1 MSSRSKTPEP
11 ASPLEVLRWA
21 REEQVRRD
29 LVAEANRTSLVLNP
43 THPLRDLLFTNYMPD
58 GKPVRYKIYW
68 GGRGGAKSMGAIEA
82 AVREADVLPYNYLCA
97 REFQNSIRDSS
108 HKLIKETIYRLGMT
122 ERYKVG
128 NDYIRNLYTKAEFL
142 FRGLHNNESSIR
154 SLQGINRCLV
164 EEAQAVSEASWR
176 SLIPTI
182 REPGSQFWILY
193 NLIDEKDATHQRFV
207 VRPRSRSIIHKIN
220 YDSNPHFPDELR
232 QEMEDDKARDYHL
245 YEHIWLGMPLRINN
259 AQVYHGRWRVAE
271 FPDNLWRQADRLFF
285 GADFG
290 FSQDPATLIRFF
302 IYEETL
308 YIEYEAYRTG
318 VELDD
323 YDRFYAE
330 VPGSKDWP
338 IKADG
343 ARPETIS
350 HIANKFGYNISAAEK
365 WPGCVED
372 GITHIRGFKE
382 IVIHPRCVNTANEAR
397 LYRYK
402 VDQKQLDEYG
412 QPQVL
417 PIIIDAHNHA
427 WDGVRY
433 GLDGY
438 IQRRGSTATWA
449 RLAGS

>member
-1 MSSRSKTPEP
+1 
-11 ASPLEVLRWA
+11 
-21 REEQVRRD
+21 
-29 LVAEANRTSLVLNP
+29 
-43 THPLRDLLFTNYMPD
+43 
-58 GKPVRYKIYW
+58 
-68 GGRGGAKSMGAIEA
+68 
-82 AVREADVLPYNYLCA
+82 
-97 REFQNSIRDSS
+97 
-108 HKLIKETIYRLGMT
+108 
-122 ERYKVG
+122 
-128 NDYIRNLYTKAEFL
+128 
-142 FRGLHNNESSIR
+142 
-154 SLQGINRCLV
+154 
-164 EEAQAVSEASWR
+164 
-176 SLIPTI
+176 
-182 REPGSQFWILY
+182 
-193 NLIDEKDATHQRFV
+193 
-207 VRPRSRSIIHKIN
+207 
-220 YDSNPHFPDELR
+220 
-232 QEMEDDKARDYHL
+232 
-245 YEHIWLGMPLRINN
+245 
-259 AQVYHGRWRVAE
+259 VYHGRWRVAE

-302 IYEETL
+302 IYDETL
-308 YIEYEAYRTG
+308 YIEHEAYRTG
-318 VELDD
+318 VELDE
-323 YDRFYAE
+323 YDRFYDE
-330 VPGSKDWP
+330 VPGSKEWP

-372 GITHIRGFKE
+372 GITHIRGIKE
-382 IVIHPRCVNTANEAR
+382 IDIHPRCVHTASEAR

-427 WDGVRY
+427 WDAVRY